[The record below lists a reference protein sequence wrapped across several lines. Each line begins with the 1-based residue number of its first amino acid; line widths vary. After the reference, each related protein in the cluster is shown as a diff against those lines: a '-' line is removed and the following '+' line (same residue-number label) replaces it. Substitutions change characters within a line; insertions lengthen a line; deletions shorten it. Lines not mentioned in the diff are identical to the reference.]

1 MIYYSLY
8 MMPIKILFHVVYL
21 FHKNTSRGLALLL
34 VFTLSFGGFL
44 STKQATAATITPL
57 SDTMSTQARNVTAT
71 HTIVWTQSVG
81 VTAGDTITIDFTN
94 ADFTLNSAGSWQ
106 TSDFAYTDNVRSAQ
120 APVAVGAAPSC
131 SAGATNYTVTVDA
144 TNNTFTITA
153 CSSWTTSNTAAKT
166 FVIYGTAATGA
177 GTMTNVNADTDS
189 SVFTITNTGSN
200 TDSGSGALVIE
211 TNDVVTVTAT
221 VNPTLTF
228 AISSSSVSLGT
239 LTTGAIGS
247 GSHTL
252 AAATN
257 ATGGYAI
264 TYNGATLTSGSDTID
279 ANAGSTAV
287 AGTEEFGINLRD
299 NATPNVGSDVTASA
313 GSCGYASGYGTAD
326 SYVFVPSTT
335 TTITSIT
342 AAADCTYTV
351 SYVASISSITPAGS
365 YSTAIT
371 YVATGTF

>member
-1 MIYYSLY
+1 
-8 MMPIKILFHVVYL
+8 MPIKILFHVVYF
-21 FHKNTSRGLALLL
+21 FHKNTSRGLALIL

-81 VTAGDTITIDFTN
+81 VTAGDTITIDFTDTDFALN
-94 ADFTLNSAGSWQ
+94 AAGSWQ
-106 TSDFAYTDNVRSAQ
+106 TTDFAYTDDVRSAQ

-131 SAGATNYTVTVDA
+131 SAGAANYTVTIDA

-153 CSSWTTSNTAAKT
+153 CVSWTTSNTAAKT

-177 GTMTNVNADTDS
+177 GTMTNVNADTNS
-189 SVFTITNTGSN
+189 SIFTVTHGS
-200 TDSGSGALVIE
+200 DSGTGALVIE

-228 AISSSSVSLGT
+228 AISASSVSLGT

-252 AAATN
+252 AASTN

-264 TYNGATLTSGSDTID
+264 TYNGTTLTSGSDTID

-299 NATPNVGSDVTASA
+299 NATPNIGSDVTASA

-335 TTITSIT
+335 TTITNIS